1 MGTFW
6 EDLSNFFKYSPSQAR
21 AKPGTATEQGSL
33 FLDVV
38 NAPSPTTPQEAVIT
52 PETPAPEAETPPAAA
67 PTFDIDEVLGAI
79 GGAKQE
85 ISNIP
90 QREQL
95 SGDNFF
101 RLGSPEA
108 QAIAAQLGM
117 TTDEAAQYFAGIPIS
132 MGYYDASG
140 NWVHES
146 VISQAQE
153 LAELRGLEV
162 PSFDDFLTD
171 QGYDMAGTQGKYG
184 ALADLLAGGPTD
196 ADLDAG
202 REFGA
207 QNLGFADNA
216 AYEDRLGEL
225 LTGMENTTF
234 SGELNNTQQ
243 RAINREADAML
254 QESAQMI
261 EAMGMQSTSRALA
274 RGNDIIRQVG
284 DFRLQAEMAMEQ
296 QNLSKEQLQFEA
308 LMSQY
313 QTLQS
318 AGSAEAQRYQDELYR
333 NRMGALQAYASQVAM
348 WTDQYRTEVEGI
360 TAHAQTTYQS
370 IMASMS
376 VESHQFEMA
385 SQRYEREVE
394 SILIDLDLEVQGYA
408 LAEADKF
415 QQWSMGMQ
423 EDSFEWQKQ
432 MQTWSLIISAL
443 GTMFDIGTAAIDPT
457 SLLGGL

>member
-1 MGTFW
+1 
-6 EDLSNFFKYSPSQAR
+6 
-21 AKPGTATEQGSL
+21 
-33 FLDVV
+33 
-38 NAPSPTTPQEAVIT
+38 
-52 PETPAPEAETPPAAA
+52 
-67 PTFDIDEVLGAI
+67 
-79 GGAKQE
+79 
-85 ISNIP
+85 
-90 QREQL
+90 
-95 SGDNFF
+95 
-101 RLGSPEA
+101 
-108 QAIAAQLGM
+108 M

-132 MGYYDASG
+132 TGYYDASG

-146 VISQAQE
+146 MISQAQE

-162 PSFDDFLTD
+162 PSFDTFLAD

-184 ALADLLAGGPTD
+184 DLADLLAGGPTD
-196 ADLDAG
+196 TDLDAG

-423 EDSFEWQKQ
+423 EDSAEWQKT
-432 MQTWSLIISAL
+432 MDTWSLILSAL

-457 SLLGGL
+457 SLLGG